1 MLRPDLCGYG
11 EAYIVMKRTV
21 DLLAADANENDK
33 SEQELAFKNTTPF
46 TQCISNISNTLID
59 ITEDLD
65 IVILMH
71 NLVEHSYIY
80 FMTSEACGSI
90 IETKSMMLILMIMLE
105 IVNYLIIQQKQQE
118 KHQKDHHKLKT
129 QEKHTNQHNY
139 QQHPETQKSLIH
151 SNTFAIF

>member
-21 DLLAADANENDK
+21 DLLAADANENDQ
-33 SEQELAFKNTTPF
+33 SEQ
-46 TQCISNISNTLID
+46 
-59 ITEDLD
+59 EDLD

-105 IVNYLIIQQKQQE
+105 IVNYLII
-118 KHQKDHHKLKT
+118 
-129 QEKHTNQHNY
+129 
-139 QQHPETQKSLIH
+139 
-151 SNTFAIF
+151 